1 MNGYLGQIVLASI
14 QTWEKGPYAFLDF
27 DIHVQGICAES
38 CDTLGAEHGVVFN
51 VPSIRDSG
59 VACEN
64 SIGWYTLIKDVYAVT
79 HIHPFRAGK

>member
-1 MNGYLGQIVLASI
+1 MNGYLGQIVLTRI

-51 VPSIRDSG
+51 G
-59 VACEN
+59 
-64 SIGWYTLIKDVYAVT
+64 T
-79 HIHPFRAGK
+79 HPLDRKSVV